1 MAYLFTDLDN
11 TLIFSHRHE
20 TKGKKVWVESLNEK
34 NQSFMTYKAY
44 RFFAEQK
51 IAEVIPVTTRSFAQY
66 DRLAELAEQ
75 LKWEKALV
83 CNGAVLIINNR
94 EDKEWFAESR
104 KISKQDIPMLK
115 KLYSIALENAGEEAV
130 VNICDLMFYVKSN
143 DSDKIFFALSEAA
156 DTHINVLR
164 DSRKIYCIPASLNKG
179 KAIER
184 YISRFGK
191 QFSISAGDSL
201 FDVPMF
207 EKTDICLYPQQLTV
221 KNISGIS
228 CSGIFSDTIC
238 SQLETIYKEGVPGG

>member
-11 TLIFSHRHE
+11 TLVFSHRHE
-20 TKGKKVWVESLNEK
+20 TKGKKVWVESLNGK
-34 NQSFMTYKAY
+34 DQSFMTYKTY

-51 IAEVIPVTTRSFAQY
+51 ITEVIPVTTRSFAQY

-75 LKWEKALV
+75 MKWEKALI
-83 CNGAVLIINNR
+83 CNGAVLLINNR
-94 EDKEWFAESR
+94 EDEEWSAESR

-115 KLYSIALENAGEEAV
+115 KLYSVALESAGEEAV

-143 DSDKIFFALSEAA
+143 NSDKIFSALSEAA

-179 KAIER
+179 TAAER

-191 QFSISAGDSL
+191 QFSVSAGDSL

-207 EKTDICLYPQQLTV
+207 EKTDICIYPKQLAV

-228 CSGIFSDTIC
+228 CSGIFSDAIC
-238 SQLETIYKEGVPGG
+238 RRLETLYKEDVLGG